1 MPGRRLFVAVPLAE
15 PARQA
20 VASLMEDLAA
30 RPPRLRWVRPESL
43 HLTIRFLGPTLED
56 AIAGVREAVTEAA
69 AHARPFAVR
78 LGGTG
83 AFPPRGRPRVL
94 WVGVVDG
101 EPELAALAAA
111 LEDALAARGWPRDDR
126 PFRAHLT
133 LARSDGVAGAERI
146 VEAAAER
153 GRNLDS
159 AWTADRAVLF
169 ESISGG
175 GPARYS
181 PLHTVPLGEPGGG
194 PSMPSLPTPVP
205 VR

>member
-20 VASLMEDLAA
+20 VASLMEELATA
-30 RPPRLRWVRPESL
+30 PPRLRWVRPESL
-43 HLTIRFLGPTLED
+43 HLTIRFLGPTLDD
-56 AIAGVREAVTEAA
+56 ALPGVRDAVTDAA
-69 AHARPFAVR
+69 TRIPPFDVR

-94 WVGVVDG
+94 WVGVVEG
-101 EPELAALAAA
+101 EPQLAALAAA
-111 LEDALAARGWPRDDR
+111 LEDALADRGWLRDDR

-146 VEAAAER
+146 VDAAATL
-153 GRNLDS
+153 GRDLAA

-181 PLHTVPLGEPGGG
+181 PLHTVQLGERPIG
-194 PSMPSLPTPVP
+194 PSAPSLPSPVP

>member
-20 VASLMEDLAA
+20 VASLMAGLAA
-30 RPPRLRWVRPESL
+30 GPPRLRWVRPESL
-43 HLTIRFLGPTLED
+43 HLTLRFLGPTLDD
-56 AIAGVREAVTEAA
+56 ALPGVREAVTEAA
-69 AHARPFAVR
+69 ARVRPFDVR

-101 EPELAALAAA
+101 EPGLAALAAA

-146 VEAAAER
+146 VEAAAEH
-153 GRNLDS
+153 GRNLVA
-159 AWTADRAVLF
+159 AWTADRVVLF
-169 ESISGG
+169 ESLSGG
-175 GPARYS
+175 GPARYA
-181 PLHTVPLGEPGGG
+181 PLHSAPLGERPVG
-194 PSMPSLPTPVP
+194 PSTPSLPSP
-205 VR
+205 VRVR